1 MNIRFLSLA
10 DHEVDD
16 AVAWYDEQAEGL
28 GGDFLDELDRVIR
41 LIRIYPLLA
50 TQIEPEI
57 RRFLLARFPYSLIY
71 GIDQETIVVIAVAP
85 QHREPRYWAESH
97 GHDLIARTSL
107 HQLPRRIM
115 ASDMS
120 STSGHAAAKS

>member
-28 GGDFLDELDRVIR
+28 GRDFLDELDRVIR
-41 LIRIYPLLA
+41 LIKIYPLLP

-85 QHREPRYWAESH
+85 QHREPRYWA
-97 GHDLIARTSL
+97 DR
-107 HQLPRRIM
+107 M
-115 ASDMS
+115 DMI
-120 STSGHAAAKS
+120 